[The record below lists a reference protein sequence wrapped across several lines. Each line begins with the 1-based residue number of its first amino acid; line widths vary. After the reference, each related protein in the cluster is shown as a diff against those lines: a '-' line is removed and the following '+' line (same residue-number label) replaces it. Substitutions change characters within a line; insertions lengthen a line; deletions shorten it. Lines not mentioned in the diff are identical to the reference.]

1 MDSLDYIVIPAYNEA
16 SRLPGVLK
24 RVSHL
29 GYEHIVVVDDGSSDD
44 TSAVAAEHHV
54 NVVRHPINMGVGA
67 ATQTGINYALSKG
80 AKYIVTLDGDHQHL
94 PEDIEHLLEAIKTS
108 KSDLVI
114 GSRFL
119 KHDNNIPVSRVFYNK
134 IANIIT
140 LIIAGV
146 KVTDSQSGMK
156 ALSRQYALENE
167 LNCNGFEFCV
177 EMIRN
182 ARRANHQVTEI
193 PISVKYT
200 HDTMQKGQSLFNGI
214 KMIGRLIRL
223 NFFG

>member
-16 SRLPGVLK
+16 TRLPGVLK

-29 GYEHIVVVDDGSSDD
+29 GYEHIVVVDDGSDD
-44 TSAVAAEHHV
+44 KTTEVARDHHV
-54 NVVRHPINMGVGA
+54 IVVRHPINLGVGA
-67 ATQTGINYALSKG
+67 ATQTGINYALNQG

-94 PEDIEHLLEAIKTS
+94 PDDIEHLLAAIK
-108 KSDLVI
+108 KHDADLVI

-119 KHDNNIPVSRVFYNK
+119 KKDNEIPISRVFYNK
-134 IANIIT
+134 IANVIT
-140 LIIAGV
+140 YIIAGV
-146 KVTDSQSGMK
+146 SVTDSQSGMK
-156 ALSRQYALENE
+156 VFSRRYAQANE

-182 ARRANHQVTEI
+182 AARTDHVVMEI

-214 KMIGRLIRL
+214 KMIGRLIQL
-223 NFFG
+223 NFFR